1 MKKIF
6 AYIITVVAVAVIIL
20 SLTGCEAR
28 EAERVSYNIS
38 KEADNFNVT
47 RRLTV
52 INSRSDKCVL
62 QMTGKMSIEDVTDG
76 IAVLVELDPDK
87 GIYQKHYI
95 YLNEWTMY
103 TVEDVSGVGVS
114 KYAYEL
120 EFMPQTLVPVRL
132 TANEIKQDLGEIA
145 EDLVEETG
153 DKED

>member
-6 AYIITVVAVAVIIL
+6 VYIITVVAIAVIVL
-20 SLTGCEAR
+20 SLTGCSEAT
-28 EAERVSYNIS
+28 RVSYNVS

-62 QMTGKMSIEDVTDG
+62 QMTGKMSIEDVENG
-76 IAVLVELDPDK
+76 IAVLVELDREK

-132 TANEIKQDLGEIA
+132 TANEIKQDPGEIA